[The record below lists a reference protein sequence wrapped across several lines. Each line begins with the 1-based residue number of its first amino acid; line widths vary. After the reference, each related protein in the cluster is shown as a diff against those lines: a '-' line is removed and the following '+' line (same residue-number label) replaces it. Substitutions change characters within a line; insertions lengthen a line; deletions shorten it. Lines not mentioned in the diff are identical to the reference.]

1 MEKRYWA
8 SYDPWP
14 SPAHGAFLAIDAPLH
29 VNGARRRV
37 GKSAGPDGQHPV
49 GMAGVGLITKSRHGT
64 SLHYKSRIDAAREII
79 DYLFLDCCRG
89 RPQLC
94 PTFTPDPVKGSQPM
108 SQRKLNVIF
117 ICTGNSARSIMAEA
131 IMRDLDGGR
140 FNAFSAGTQPT
151 GALHPLALATLKR
164 NGHDITNLRSKNLD
178 EFQKDGAPQMD
189 FIFTVCDAAA
199 NEECAIW
206 PGRPTSGHWGIPDP
220 AAATGSDAEK
230 ALAFA
235 RVYRQMRARITAC
248 RLSVTVRGCFGDVQT
263 WLR

>member
-1 MEKRYWA
+1 
-8 SYDPWP
+8 
-14 SPAHGAFLAIDAPLH
+14 
-29 VNGARRRV
+29 
-37 GKSAGPDGQHPV
+37 
-49 GMAGVGLITKSRHGT
+49 
-64 SLHYKSRIDAAREII
+64 
-79 DYLFLDCCRG
+79 
-89 RPQLC
+89 
-94 PTFTPDPVKGSQPM
+94 M

-151 GALHPLALATLKR
+151 GTPHSLALATLKR
-164 NGHDITNLRSKNLD
+164 NGHDIANLRSKNLD

-189 FIFTVCDAAA
+189 FIFTVCDSAA

-235 RVYRQMRARITAC
+235 SAYGQMRARIEAFAALPDITPGTPE
-248 RLSVTVRGCFGDVQT
+248 LQNNIDEIGNMPVQV
-263 WLR
+263 